1 MRIIIVIGRII
12 LTSKLSNICL
22 RKMITIIVLMLDAIF
37 IGKKYIVNL
46 IQGNW
51 ISPYSNTLEKGL

>member
-12 LTSKLSNICL
+12 LTSKLSNMCL
-22 RKMITIIVLMLDAIF
+22 SKMITRIVLMLDALF